1 MKKKLF
7 CIILCV
13 LLLALTVT
21 PVFAEERYN
30 RFGDLNNDGETD
42 AIDYMRLKRYVLG
55 TYELSQKGWYRADVN
70 YDGAVD
76 ATDYMILKREVMG
89 TYDRPIIRGN
99 VDEMTDGQL
108 YGHIHRLLGY
118 DRPEGKLVVTF
129 ADENSPYAAEILAS
143 HGSTGYVDST
153 YTINGVTYSQA
164 SADCD
169 ESEIREILFALLR
182 DERVAF
188 ASPEYYA
195 VPA

>member
-7 CIILCV
+7 CTLLCV

-55 TYELSQKGWYRADVN
+55 THELSQEGWYRADVN

-89 TYDRPIIRGN
+89 TYDRPSINTDVGK
-99 VDEMTDGQL
+99 MTDGQL
-108 YGHIHRLLGY
+108 YGYIHFMLGY
-118 DRPEGKLVVTF
+118 ERPEGKIEVKF
-129 ADENSPYAAEILAS
+129 QGDNISAASEILQS
-143 HGSTGYVDST
+143 YGLTGSVDNTFTMDGETYGYAYV
-153 YTINGVTYSQA
+153 
-164 SADCD
+164 DCD
-169 ESEIREILFALLR
+169 ETEIRELLFALLR

-188 ASPEYYA
+188 ASPESYA
-195 VPA
+195 VPD

>member
-7 CIILCV
+7 CILLCV
-13 LLLALTVT
+13 LLLALTAS

-42 AIDYMRLKRYVLG
+42 SLDYMRLKRYVLG
-55 TYELSQKGWYRADVN
+55 TNELSQKGWYRADVN

-89 TYDRPIIRGN
+89 TYDRPIIRGS

-118 DRPEGKLVVTF
+118 DRPEGKLEVVFT
-129 ADENSPYAAEILAS
+129 DGNISEAAEILAS
-143 HGSTGYVDST
+143 HGLTGGIDDIF
-153 YTINGVTYSQA
+153 TIEDVTYGYA
-164 SADCD
+164 YLDCD
-169 ESEIREILFALLR
+169 ETDIRELLFALLR
-182 DERVAF
+182 DERVTS

-195 VPA
+195 VPD